1 VGDHFVV
8 LRKGKVAADLGK
20 QDLTVDEL
28 AGLMA
33 G

>member
-8 LRKGKVAADLGK
+8 LRKGRVIADRRKEGLA
-20 QDLTVDEL
+20 VEEL